1 MNGASNY
8 VRVNISLPS
17 DLVKEL
23 KKKIPFRGISRFISD
38 AAREKVENMSREDA
52 LKELLSGPPAF
63 PQIKDSVKWVRE
75 LRRNDLKRLKRLG
88 L

>member
-1 MNGASNY
+1 MNGVSNY
-8 VRVNISLPS
+8 VRVNVSMPS

-23 KKKIPFRGISRFISD
+23 REKVPSRGMSKFISD
-38 AAREKVENMSREDA
+38 AAREKVESMSREDA

-63 PQIKDSVKWVRE
+63 PQIKNSAKWVRE

>member
-1 MNGASNY
+1 MNCTGNY
-8 VRVNISLPS
+8 IRVNVSLPS

-23 KKKIPFRGISRFISD
+23 KEKVPSRGMSKFISD
-38 AAREKVENMSREDA
+38 AAREKVESMSREDA

-63 PQIKDSVKWVRE
+63 PQIKNSVKWVRE